1 MPKPPL
7 QPIARVFERDPKI
20 ASWAARV
27 KQEEA
32 LTALIR
38 RHLPRP
44 LAGRV
49 RVAGT
54 RDRVLELAVEA
65 GAVATVVRQRVPDLT
80 IALRREG
87 LDFTQIRI
95 RVQVRGAAGRDEK
108 RLPRQLDTEA
118 AAALFD
124 LAARLPEGPLKASLS
139 RWSRRTRG
147 R

>member
-7 QPIARVFERDPKI
+7 LSIARVLQRDPKI
-20 ASWAARV
+20 GSWTARM
-27 KQEEA
+27 KQDEA
-32 LTALIR
+32 LTLLVR

-49 RVAGT
+49 RVVGS

-80 IALRREG
+80 SALRREG
-87 LDFTQIRI
+87 ADFTEIRI
-95 RVQVRGAAGRDEK
+95 RVQVRTAGNPSK
-108 RLPRQLDTEA
+108 PLPRQLDTR

-124 LAARLPEGPLKASLS
+124 LGERLPEGPLKSALS
-139 RWSRRTRG
+139 RWSRRARG